1 MAVGVK
7 TGGRKAGT
15 PNKVTRELRE
25 RLKEVFYEELDN
37 LPNLLKDMQPKERV
51 ELLIRL
57 APFVLPKVS
66 PVGMSAGEDLAESWN
81 SW

>member
-1 MAVGVK
+1 MAVRQK

-37 LPNLLKDMQPKERV
+37 LPNALKEMTPKERV
-51 ELLIRL
+51 EVVIRL
-57 APFVLPKVS
+57 APFVLPKVN
-66 PVGMSAGEDLAESWN
+66 PVGMSSGEGWAESILV
-81 SW
+81 